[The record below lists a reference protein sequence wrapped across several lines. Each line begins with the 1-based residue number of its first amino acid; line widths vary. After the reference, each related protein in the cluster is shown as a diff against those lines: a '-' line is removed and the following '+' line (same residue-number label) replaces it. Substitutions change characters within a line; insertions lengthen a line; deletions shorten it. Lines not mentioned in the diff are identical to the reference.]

1 MYFFNEVEKITK
13 NEDENIIDAI
23 DKLTPEIIEN
33 NQNVKLTNED
43 KKIVAT
49 IRRAVVT

>member
-1 MYFFNEVEKITK
+1 M
-13 NEDENIIDAI
+13 NIIDEI
-23 DKLTPEIIEN
+23 DKLTPEIIEH

-43 KKIVAT
+43 KEIVAN